1 MQEYQN
7 KADYTVTGNG
17 LLKIEACF
25 SPAFVPK
32 CLLTALVEEKGKCC
46 WFELQLNENNVK
58 ANSTSFQTPGLAI
71 SVSA

>member
-32 CLLTALVEEKGKCC
+32 CLLTALVEEKGKYC
-46 WFELQLNENNVK
+46 
-58 ANSTSFQTPGLAI
+58 
-71 SVSA
+71 